1 MGTHISHP
9 SDSPFSNPHHLLI
22 GWYPYL
28 PIHVSILYISECYTI
43 YVYFICLLLQLMPMY
58 MLQASTQQP
67 FSKRIP
73 EISLWHS
80 AVYKKNMVPLFFQ
93 TVLFTV
99 VFPWEF
105 PRFSCASNPGVQLGD
120 LRGARRGG
128 RQTDQAHR
136 FAQTTVRQVHG
147 RLGLLGGSHPFGD
160 VKLGWKPMTK
170 STQMEKFE
178 KYIYIHTYRERERDV
193 CFVHKENHLQVHH
206 ANQVARLSKVFKNLE
221 QTSPIQSYIN
231 WSSIDHQ

>member
-80 AVYKKNMVPLFFQ
+80 AVYKKNIVPLFFKR
-93 TVLFTV
+93 FYSPWFSRGNFP
-99 VFPWEF
+99 VFLAL
-105 PRFSCASNPGVQLGD
+105 RTQASNSETSVAPAVVAAK
-120 LRGARRGG
+120 RIRRTALPRRRSDKFTGG
-128 RQTDQAHR
+128 SAS
-136 FAQTTVRQVHG
+136 
-147 RLGLLGGSHPFGD
+147 LGGLTPLVMWNWAESPWQNPH
-160 VKLGWKPMTK
+160 KWRSLKN
-170 STQMEKFE
+170 
-178 KYIYIHTYRERERDV
+178 IYIHTYRERERDV